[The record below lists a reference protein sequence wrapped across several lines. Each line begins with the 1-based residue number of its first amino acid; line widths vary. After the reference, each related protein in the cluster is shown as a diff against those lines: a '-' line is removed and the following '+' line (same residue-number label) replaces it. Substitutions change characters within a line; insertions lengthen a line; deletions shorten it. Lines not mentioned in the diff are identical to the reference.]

1 VNINCGPHD
10 GNKAETYLSPRH
22 PEITAIVWLGPRTR
36 AIPVICH
43 HTNSCTKQQ
52 KTHKEKRQQ
61 RYGISSIS
69 RQGLNVL
76 LLLQDEIPIINQI
89 CIALG
94 IGELIFNLLSTIH
107 MVKIFLS
114 LKGKKTLQRKMN
126 YYLQRIWD
134 LINCLSKQRC
144 HMVLRYFENR
154 NNK

>member
-1 VNINCGPHD
+1 MNINCGPHD

-114 LKGKKTLQRKMN
+114 LKGKKTLHRKMN

-134 LINCLSKQRC
+134 LNQLLEQTKMSYGIKI
-144 HMVLRYFENR
+144 F
-154 NNK
+154 